1 MAAQID
7 FFLRKERGRE
17 ARFFDWVLNSRERES
32 ARTGAEFVRS
42 AETSVM
48 HGKWMLS
55 FAIKRPV
62 ILRRPSG
69 TQPTS
74 GPNVRLLTGHKRH
87 SCREGRWR
95 RRCSMT
101 PRGKRSRSDGPL
113 NRQIL
118 GQEINRCQISS
129 REHSES
135 RMFWTTKVN

>member
-1 MAAQID
+1 MTSNLGGMQLDHFIFESRSRRVPVRGKHMFDMDGVSERARQVAAQID
-7 FFLRKERGRE
+7 FFLRKERERE

-87 SCREGRWR
+87 SCREGR
-95 RRCSMT
+95 
-101 PRGKRSRSDGPL
+101 
-113 NRQIL
+113 
-118 GQEINRCQISS
+118 
-129 REHSES
+129 
-135 RMFWTTKVN
+135 